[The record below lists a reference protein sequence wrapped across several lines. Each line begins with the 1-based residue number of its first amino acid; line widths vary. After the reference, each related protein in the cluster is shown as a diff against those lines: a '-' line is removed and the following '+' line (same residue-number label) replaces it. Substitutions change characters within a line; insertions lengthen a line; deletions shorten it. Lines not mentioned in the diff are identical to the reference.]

1 MHGMLRVGGHSAPG
15 RLGRLAGAATLAA
28 CMLAAGRPAQAADPD
43 VVVLRNGDR
52 IHGEIKS
59 LQYGRLEL
67 STTSMGTIYVE
78 WDKVAGL
85 TSRLFFEIELTD
97 GSRYFGSLE
106 PAGTDMLG
114 VALDGQVTPVP
125 MARVVRIRLIK
136 SSFWDRIDGAI
147 SLGANYTKSS
157 GVGQGS
163 LSVSL
168 RTRRQAFE
176 FSTDLSTTITLQPD
190 QPDQTR
196 TAFNVSYLKL
206 LRHRWFVPATGKLER
221 NTDLGLD
228 LRSSAGGGIGR
239 YLVQTNRALL
249 GTAGGLLVNRENA
262 VEGETTT
269 NIEAFAAA
277 TYEFFTYDSPKTSL
291 DMTFAVFPSLNVS
304 GRYRT
309 DFSLALSREVL
320 PDFTIGATAYDS
332 YDSKPPAGSSS
343 THDIGI
349 SLTIG
354 WTF

>member
-1 MHGMLRVGGHSAPG
+1 MHGMLRLGGHSASG
-15 RLGRLAGAATLAA
+15 RLGRLAGAAALVACLLAA
-28 CMLAAGRPAQAADPD
+28 AGPAWAADPD
-43 VVVLRNGDR
+43 VVLLRNGDR

-85 TSRLFFEIELTD
+85 TSRMFYEIELTD

-106 PAGTDMLG
+106 PAGADMLG
-114 VALDGQVTPVP
+114 VTLEGQITPLSL
-125 MARVVRIRLIK
+125 ARVVRIRLIK
-136 SSFWDRIDGAI
+136 SSFWDRIDGSI
-147 SLGANYTKSS
+147 NLGANYTKSS
-157 GVGQGS
+157 GIGQGS

-168 RTRRQAFE
+168 RTRRRAFE
-176 FSTDLSTTITLQPD
+176 FSSDFSTTITVQPD
-190 QPDQTR
+190 QPDQAR

-206 LRHRWFVPATGKLER
+206 MRNRWFVPATGKLER

-239 YLVQTNRALL
+239 YFVQTNRSLL

-269 NIEAFAAA
+269 NIEAFLSA
-277 TYEFFTYDSPKTSL
+277 TYEFFTYDTPKTSL
-291 DMTFAVFPSLNVS
+291 DMAFGLFPSLNVG

-309 DFSLALSREVL
+309 DFSLTLSREVVK
-320 PDFTIGATAYDS
+320 DFTVGVTAYDS
-332 YDSKPPAGSSS
+332 YDSKPPEGSLS
-343 THDIGI
+343 THDFGI